1 MGDRPVQK
9 RLILADYKAN
19 LVPPTTEA
27 ANMLPGYLLHQETK
41 S

>member
-9 RLILADYKAN
+9 RMILVEHKAN

-27 ANMLPGYLLHQETK
+27 ANMLRGCLLHQETK